1 MGFSSWLKCY
11 NNNYIVKYLN
21 SMSFQ
26 PQQNVDLAELT
37 TFKIGGQAAFF
48 TEVTSA
54 SQLPEIFTWL
64 NQKELPHLVLSGGS
78 NTIFGDGI
86 FRGLVIKVSIMG
98 FTTYNESEKSVDIKV
113 GAGEDWDAVVRRT
126 VELGFAGMEA
136 LSGIP
141 GLTGA
146 TPVQNIG
153 AYGQELKDTV
163 KSVEVFDTKSG
174 ELTSLKRADCGFGY
188 RDSIFKS
195 DLKGRYIITG
205 VVFELSKK
213 APGVPNYKDVVSYFA
228 SHNIASPNLAQIR
241 QAVLEIRS
249 GKFVDPSVM
258 PNAGS
263 FFKNPIVTEL
273 VAKKIMQQN
282 PDVKL
287 YPEDT
292 KIIPL
297 EGGNYKIA
305 AGWLIQNLGLK
316 GLELE
321 KVRIDP
327 NHALVLENKG
337 GASQKD
343 LKHLVKRV
351 QDAAIEK
358 YDIELEPEPVIV
370 EFN

>member
-1 MGFSSWLKCY
+1 
-11 NNNYIVKYLN
+11 
-21 SMSFQ
+21 MSFQ

-37 TFKIGGQAAFF
+37 TFKIGGRAAFF

-54 SQLPEIFTWL
+54 SQLPEIFAWL
-64 NQKELPHLVLSGGS
+64 KQNSLPHLVLSGGS

-86 FRGLVIKVSIMG
+86 FRGLVIKISIMG
-98 FTTYNESEKSVDIKV
+98 FAVISESEKSAVIMV
-113 GAGEDWDAVVRRT
+113 GSGEDWDEIVKRVVERG
-126 VELGFAGMEA
+126 LSGMEA

-163 KSVEVFDTKSG
+163 KSVEVFDTKSS
-174 ELTSLKRADCGFGY
+174 ELGSLSRAECDFGY

-195 DLKGRYIITG
+195 DLKGRYIITS

-213 APGVPNYKDVVSYFA
+213 APGVPNYKDVVSYFE
-228 SHNIASPNLAQIR
+228 SHNIASPNLEQIR
-241 QAVLEIRS
+241 QAVLEIRR
-249 GKFVDPSVM
+249 GKFVDPSIM

-263 FFKNPIVTEL
+263 FFKNPVVTEL

-282 PDVKL
+282 PDVKV

-343 LKHLVKRV
+343 LKELVSKI
-351 QDAAIEK
+351 QDSAIKK
-358 YDIELEPEPVIV
+358 YGIALEPEPVIV
-370 EFN
+370 EF

>member
-1 MGFSSWLKCY
+1 
-11 NNNYIVKYLN
+11 
-21 SMSFQ
+21 MSFQ

-37 TFKIGGQAAFF
+37 TFKIGGRAAFF

-54 SQLPEIFTWL
+54 SQLPEIFAWL
-64 NQKELPHLVLSGGS
+64 KQNSLPHLVLSGGS

-86 FRGLVIKVSIMG
+86 FRGLVIKISIMG
-98 FTTYNESEKSVDIKV
+98 FAVISESEKSAVIMV
-113 GAGEDWDAVVRRT
+113 GSGEDWDEIVKRVVERG
-126 VELGFAGMEA
+126 LSGMEA

-163 KSVEVFDTKSG
+163 KSVEVFDTKSS
-174 ELTSLKRADCGFGY
+174 ELGSLSRADCDFGY

-195 DLKGRYIITG
+195 DLKGRYIITS

-213 APGVPNYKDVVSYFA
+213 APGVPNYKDVVSYFE
-228 SHNIASPNLAQIR
+228 SHNIASPNLEQIR
-241 QAVLEIRS
+241 QAVLEIRR
-249 GKFVDPSVM
+249 GKFVDPSIM

-263 FFKNPIVTEL
+263 FFKNPVVTEL

-282 PDVKL
+282 PDVKV

-343 LKHLVKRV
+343 LKELVSKI
-351 QDAAIEK
+351 QDAAMQK
-358 YDIELEPEPVIV
+358 YGIALEPEPVIV
-370 EFN
+370 EF

>member
-1 MGFSSWLKCY
+1 
-11 NNNYIVKYLN
+11 
-21 SMSFQ
+21 MSFQ

-37 TFKIGGQAAFF
+37 TFKIGGRAAFF

-54 SQLPEIFTWL
+54 SQLPEIFAWL
-64 NQKELPHLVLSGGS
+64 KQNSLPHLVLSGGS

-86 FRGLVIKVSIMG
+86 FRGLVIKISIMG
-98 FTTYNESEKSVDIKV
+98 FAVISESEKSAVIMV
-113 GAGEDWDAVVRRT
+113 GSGEDWDEIVKRVVERG
-126 VELGFAGMEA
+126 LSGMEA

-163 KSVEVFDTKSG
+163 KSVEVFDTKSS
-174 ELTSLKRADCGFGY
+174 ELGSLSRAECDFGY

-195 DLKGRYIITG
+195 DLKGRYIITS

-213 APGVPNYKDVVSYFA
+213 APGVPNYKDVVSYFE
-228 SHNIASPNLAQIR
+228 SHNIASPNLEQIR
-241 QAVLEIRS
+241 QAVLEIRR
-249 GKFVDPSVM
+249 GKFVDPSIM

-263 FFKNPIVTEL
+263 FFKNPVVTEL

-282 PDVKL
+282 PDVKV

-343 LKHLVKRV
+343 LKELVSKI
-351 QDAAIEK
+351 QDAAMQK
-358 YDIELEPEPVIV
+358 YGIALEPEPVIV
-370 EFN
+370 EF